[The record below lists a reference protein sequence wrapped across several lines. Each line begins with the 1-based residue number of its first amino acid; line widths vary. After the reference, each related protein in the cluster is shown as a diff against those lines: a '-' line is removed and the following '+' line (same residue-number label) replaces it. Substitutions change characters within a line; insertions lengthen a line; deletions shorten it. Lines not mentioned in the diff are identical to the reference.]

1 MRSETRFCRC
11 SFSFFVSSVLA
22 HFQGQS
28 TLVPFKQSSLLPP
41 NQDDYG
47 KKSKEEEML
56 ARYERHVPSSMDAH
70 TIWSAQCWPH
80 VPPCYALIDPTP
92 VHYQRHCCIQYLVSL
107 WVISK
112 INL

>member
-1 MRSETRFCRC
+1 RSKTRFCCC
-11 SFSFFVSSVLA
+11 SFSFFVHSLLA
-22 HFQGQS
+22 HFQGQG

-41 NQDDYG
+41 DQDDYG

-56 ARYERHVPSSMDAH
+56 ARYERYVPSSMDAH
-70 TIWSAQCWPH
+70 TIWSAQCSPD
-80 VPPCYALIDPTP
+80 VPLVIDPTP
-92 VHYQRHCCIQYLVSL
+92 IHYQRHCCVHYLVSL